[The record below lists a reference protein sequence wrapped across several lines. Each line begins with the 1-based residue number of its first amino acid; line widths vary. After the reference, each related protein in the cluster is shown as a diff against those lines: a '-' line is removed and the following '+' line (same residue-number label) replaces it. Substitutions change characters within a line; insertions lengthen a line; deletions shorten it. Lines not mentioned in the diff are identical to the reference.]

1 MFVLSIPHLLTTA
14 TLTFG
19 CVCLIGQVQRSLD
32 STVITANE
40 RLLRRP
46 TATDRSYPS
55 LTYITRY
62 ALICTGETWLPRAS
76 SSQLLWYNVLNY
88 YVKIRPFSTIYRK
101 FVLCCFCTCT
111 CILCSRLVQ
120 HKQRFKSA
128 TSVQCKGCMV
138 TVVCSSSS
146 RVNNN
151 NKTNIRRCN
160 VVARIKV
167 SDSLFKGSDVP
178 NKDIYWLAH
187 GSSSGRDVLPTATGD
202 WYTCR

>member
-1 MFVLSIPHLLTTA
+1 MRSLIIILYIITAKSAGERILKISQHLAKWAKVECSVIWLSGYMFVLSIPHLLTTA

-111 CILCSRLVQ
+111 CIGAYFVAGLYSTNNGLKVRLQ
-120 HKQRFKSA
+120 F
-128 TSVQCKGCMV
+128 SVK
-138 TVVCSSSS
+138 
-146 RVNNN
+146 
-151 NKTNIRRCN
+151 
-160 VVARIKV
+160 VAW
-167 SDSLFKGSDVP
+167 SL
-178 NKDIYWLAH
+178 
-187 GSSSGRDVLPTATGD
+187 
-202 WYTCR
+202 